1 MMSTV
6 SDALSLEK
14 WRTVVR
20 SQFVVA

>member
-14 WRTVVR
+14 WRAVVR

>member
-6 SDALSLEK
+6 SDALSLEN
-14 WRTVVR
+14 WRAVVR